1 MITSQDLIE
10 RFGEFELVQIT
21 NEKPRHDSVIDEV
34 VLQGAINDAVSE
46 VASYLLSAGLVKV
59 VGIGNVIYL
68 PSAVIPSDL
77 KKKTCDIARYN
88 LYDNGI
94 LEVVQTRYD
103 AAIKWLDKVK
113 KDPTMLT
120 GPVIAQ
126 PNTSGGIT
134 VILNPVPNYWKD

>member
-1 MITSQDLIE
+1 MITSQDLID
-10 RFGEFELVQIT
+10 RFGEFELIQIT
-21 NEKPRHDSVIDEV
+21 NEKPRHDSVINEA

-46 VASYLLSAGLVKV
+46 VASYLLSAGLVE
-59 VGIGNVIYL
+59 IISAGNVVYL
-68 PSAVIPSDL
+68 PSPEIPSDL

-88 LYDNGI
+88 LYDNGVI
-94 LEVVQTRYD
+94 DVVQTRYD

-120 GPVIAQ
+120 GPISEQ

-134 VILNPVPNYWKD
+134 VMPNPVPNYWKD

>member
-1 MITSQDLIE
+1 MITSQDLID
-10 RFGEFELVQIT
+10 RFGEFELIQIT
-21 NEKPRHDSVIDEV
+21 NEQPRHDSVIDDV
-34 VLQGAINDAVSE
+34 VLQGAINDAISE

-59 VGIGNVIYL
+59 VGIGNVVYL
-68 PSAVIPSDL
+68 PSSEIPSDL
-77 KKKTCDIARYN
+77 KKKTCDVARYN

-120 GPVIAQ
+120 GPVSEQ
-126 PNTSGGIT
+126 PNISGGIT
-134 VILNPVPNYWKD
+134 VMPNPTPTYWDM